1 MLIVIIKT
9 LLISLLLFTVVPTTI
24 LVLHLWVL
32 FCVHLDV
39 NAVLTVFIVL
49 VPALSVGAMVGDIT
63 GKTIAKISTIDSK
76 GN

>member
-1 MLIVIIKT
+1 MLTVIIKT

-24 LVLHLWVL
+24 LVLHLWAL

-49 VPALSVGAMVGDIT
+49 VPALLVGAMVGDVT
-63 GKTIAKISTIDSK
+63 GKTIAKITTM
-76 GN
+76 GGM